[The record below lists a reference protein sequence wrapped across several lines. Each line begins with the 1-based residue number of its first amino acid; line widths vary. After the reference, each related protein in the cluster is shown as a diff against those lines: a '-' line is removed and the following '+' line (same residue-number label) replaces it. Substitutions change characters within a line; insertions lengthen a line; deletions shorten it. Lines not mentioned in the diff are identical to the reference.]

1 MYVKLHNIHKQ
12 FGKSVIFHD
21 MNLEFSKCG
30 LYFLTGASG
39 SGKTT
44 LLNIIAGYEPVK
56 GMREVSSDASISC
69 IFQSYELIE
78 ELNIRDNIFL
88 YHDVFENDDTK
99 YQDCIIHK
107 LGLENVLDHYPKE
120 LSSGQQ
126 QRVGIA
132 RALLMHPNMIICDEP
147 TESLDIEN
155 KEKVLQLLKE
165 LSKTMIVI
173 IASHETDILE
183 DYYDYHYEIYN
194 KQVVCVEKRVDGTE
208 CIEVPIR
215 KALNK
220 KMANRY
226 LGKMIRYN
234 TYIYSGIFFMIL
246 LVSLLFTQIKNQVF
260 KEREYTSAL
269 NYNVVYFSDIGGDDE
284 SLKKIIPANSI
295 KQVYIQIPFSLWYY
309 EGKSYK
315 PDLFPYISN
324 VCGVEITGKSQPEKD
339 QIIINQYVADKMIE
353 HLECSEEELLGKSLQ
368 FNYIIDKREYP
379 ITFVIAGIAHEQD
392 VNGKMII
399 YYDYNYIMNLMKSQE
414 YYPGM
419 SFLDYLREYHRKYAF
434 ETNESL
440 TSYSLFDQLDS
451 RNLDAY
457 HSIFSHLDSRG
468 NQKEMYQVV
477 FQMVQI
483 ILFILTILYVFFYV
497 IKDMKKNSTNLS
509 ILVSMHLPIGF
520 LRWQY
525 FRIKFLAVI
534 IVVAFA
540 ALEIYSYGYFFED
553 DQIFYQYYYLMGTLF
568 LYFIVLAFTLHR
580 FRTSK
585 VSDILK
591 DSKDK

>member
-1 MYVKLHNIHKQ
+1 MEGIIYIALSLLTLG
-12 FGKSVIFHD
+12 FGLAFFH
-21 MNLEFSKCG
+21 EK
-30 LYFLTGASG
+30 
-39 SGKTT
+39 K
-44 LLNIIAGYEPVK
+44 K
-56 GMREVSSDASISC
+56 RVSSKISEKQNYDEIQRFKHIYSI
-69 IFQSYELIE
+69 
-78 ELNIRDNIFL
+78 
-88 YHDVFENDDTK
+88 
-99 YQDCIIHK
+99 
-107 LGLENVLDHYPKE
+107 LEKDF
-120 LSSGQQ
+120 
-126 QRVGIA
+126 
-132 RALLMHPNMIICDEP
+132 RALDLKNKSLKTKEAIQQLIINCVNDVLEENSFK
-147 TESLDIEN
+147 ESLS
-155 KEKVLQLLKE
+155 QLSDYLRSAFQCEYCAIGK
-165 LSKTMIVI
+165 L
-173 IASHETDILE
+173 TDNILE
-183 DYYDYHYEIYN
+183 DYVVSYDKQTDFQLCEEQKNELYKVRKANLDNTCLAVCIALRKKEPIVFFEDKDLKKDCNYHYEIYN
-194 KQVVCVEKRVDGTE
+194 KQVVCVEKRVDGTD

-392 VNGKMII
+392 VNLKMII